1 MQVTSPNFE
10 YKYGESPRY
19 RTLPVS
25 RVDPRSLP
33 GVVVDVKHSAIVIPG
48 FLPAGGQRQLR
59 ALSPL
64 GAAEP
69 RHSAAGTG
77 RYRTGGNRLRLSPS
91 PLIQKTHAQF
101 NKFPNALQTSYSR
114 RLSETARPK
123 QRLNSTQTIR
133 HPPFKKFRGAL
144 MTLGV
149 GPPCLPSS
157 AIFHSTD
164 SILGGTHLHKSPPT
178 TANRR

>member
-1 MQVTSPNFE
+1 M
-10 YKYGESPRY
+10 
-19 RTLPVS
+19 
-25 RVDPRSLP
+25 
-33 GVVVDVKHSAIVIPG
+33 VDVKHSAIVIPG

-91 PLIQKTHAQF
+91 PLLQKDTH
-101 NKFPNALQTSYSR
+101 NSTRFPNALQTIHSR
-114 RLSETARPK
+114 RLSETARLGT
-123 QRLNSTQTIR
+123 QTRLISTQTVR

-157 AIFHSTD
+157 AMFHSTD
-164 SILGGTHLHKSPPT
+164 SILGRSHLHKPHPQ
-178 TANRR
+178 